1 MKKESIKTLLLS
13 ALVLC
18 SLVLTTQI
26 WFNEKLW
33 SSDYDFFSVFKDKFS
48 AIFTGSDDD
57 SLSIEDTGA
66 FNSIFAPNTILLS
79 SASGRT
85 MYDSSSE
92 QGGEITLIINDV
104 IKSALSS
111 SVSLVPEDEWK
122 TAIKG
127 TNVYADYSVPVSL
140 SAIGTFL
147 EADFIINEQF
157 KSFDKILIDCEKI
170 SNTYVPVFFRDSQ
183 SNSHYRINAPFDKR
197 KLSVLFENSNTNL
210 NLSYSFELGLD
221 KKAEGEGSKHQSVL
235 LDSYILLS
243 LDETP
248 MNVIKEEPIDILDK
262 TEHILETLGY
272 NSKTVRKFTQTNGTE
287 NYVDS
292 KSTLVISPKGYIEY
306 TAVSDTSGFVIGTDS
321 HITTAAAGA
330 AALIDNILS
339 PFNLSSATK
348 LFISSPL
355 IETNG
360 NSHTLSF
367 GYMFD
372 AIKIVSDTQD
382 CIVTVTDGKITHL
395 KLNIKN
401 YLELEPKESTNVL
414 DIIDKA
420 YTKSINTT
428 LNIKDL
434 RTSYVKYGNKYEKV
448 WLVTTDASTEPIVIE

>member
-48 AIFTGSDDD
+48 SVFNGSDDD

-79 SASGRT
+79 SASGRSV
-85 MYDSSSE
+85 YDSSSE
-92 QGGEITLIINDV
+92 EGGEITLVINDV

-111 SVSLVPEDEWK
+111 TVSSVSEDEWK
-122 TAIKG
+122 NAIKAS
-127 TNVYADYSVPVSL
+127 NVYADYHVPVSI

-147 EADFIINEQF
+147 EADFLVNESF
-157 KSFDKILIDCEKI
+157 KSFDKILIDCEKL
-170 SNTYVPVFFRDSQ
+170 SNTYVPVYFRDSQ
-183 SNSHYRINAPFDKR
+183 SNSHYRINAPFDKT
-197 KLSVLFENSNTNL
+197 KLTELFAKSSNNL

-248 MNVIKEEPIDILDK
+248 MNIIKEEPIDILDK
-262 TEHILETLGY
+262 TEHILETFGY

-321 HITTAAAGA
+321 HITTAAAGVA
-330 AALIDNILS
+330 SLIDDILS
-339 PFNLSSATK
+339 PFNLGSATK

-355 IETNG
+355 VETEG
-360 NSHTLSF
+360 NSHTLTF

-372 AIKIVSDTQD
+372 AIKIVSDNQD
-382 CIVTVTDGKITHL
+382 CTVTVTDGKITHL

-401 YLELEPKESTNVL
+401 YLEFEQKEPTNVL

-420 YTKSINTT
+420 YTKNTNTT
-428 LNIKDL
+428 LNITDL
-434 RTSYVKYGNKYEKV
+434 RTSYVKYGSKYEKV
-448 WLVTTDASTEPIVIE
+448 WVVTTDASTEPIVIE

>member
-26 WFNEKLW
+26 WFSEKLW

-48 AIFTGSDDD
+48 TIFSGSDED
-57 SLSIEDTGA
+57 SLSIGDTGA

-79 SASGRT
+79 SVSGRSV
-85 MYDSSSE
+85 YDSSSDK
-92 QGGEITLIINDV
+92 GGEISLVINDV
-104 IKSALSS
+104 IKSALSTS
-111 SVSLVPEDEWK
+111 FSPVSEDEWK
-122 TAIKG
+122 NVIKV
-127 TNVYADYSVPVSL
+127 TNIYADYHVPVSL

-147 EADFIINEQF
+147 ETDIIIDQNF
-157 KSFDKILIDCEKI
+157 KSFDKILIDCDKL
-170 SNTYVPVFFRDSQ
+170 SNTIVPVYFRDSE
-183 SNSHYRINAPFDKR
+183 SNSHYRINAPFDKT
-197 KLSVLFENSNTNL
+197 KLTALFTNSNNNL

-221 KKAEGEGSKHQSVL
+221 KKAEGEGSKHQTVL

-248 MNVIKEEPIDILDK
+248 MNIIKEEPINLLDE
-262 TEHILETLGY
+262 TEHILETFGY

-287 NYVDS
+287 NFVDS

-306 TAVSDTSGFVIGTDS
+306 TAVSDTSGFAVGTDE
-321 HITTAAAGA
+321 HITTAAVGVAV
-330 AALIDNILS
+330 LIDNILS
-339 PFNLSSATK
+339 HFNLNSGTK

-355 IETNG
+355 VETDG
-360 NSHTLSF
+360 DSHTLTF

-372 AIKIVSDTQD
+372 AIKIINDNQD
-382 CIVTVTDGKITHL
+382 CIVTVKNGKITHL

-401 YLELEPKESTNVL
+401 YSEIETKEPTNVL

-420 YTKSINTT
+420 YSKNTDAT

-434 RTSYVKYGNKYEKV
+434 RTSYVKYGNKYEKA
-448 WLVTTDASTEPIVIE
+448 WLVTTDVSEEPIVIE